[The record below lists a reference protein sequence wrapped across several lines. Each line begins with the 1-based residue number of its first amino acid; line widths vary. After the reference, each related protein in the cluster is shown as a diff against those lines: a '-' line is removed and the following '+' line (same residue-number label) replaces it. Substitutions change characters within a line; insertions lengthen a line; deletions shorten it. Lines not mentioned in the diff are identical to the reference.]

1 MPFERT
7 LDDAGPLPS
16 RSSDNDGF
24 RGWPS
29 PAKIPNEKG
38 FMGSDATPV
47 GAGICG
53 PDGTG
58 LTPLD
63 GDFGVRTRRKV
74 DDRLRVGRSVVAIFE
89 VSACS

>member
-53 PDGTG
+53 PPPAIG
-58 LTPLD
+58 PLHE
-63 GDFGVRTRRKV
+63 GA
-74 DDRLRVGRSVVAIFE
+74 SAQP
-89 VSACS
+89 VS